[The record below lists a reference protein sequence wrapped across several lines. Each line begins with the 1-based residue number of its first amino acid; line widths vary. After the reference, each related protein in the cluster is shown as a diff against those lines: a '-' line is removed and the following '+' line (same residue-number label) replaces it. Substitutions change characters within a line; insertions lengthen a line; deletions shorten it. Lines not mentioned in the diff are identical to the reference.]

1 MEWKLTHL
9 PQTLAF
15 LEWNYSKVFM
25 ENFTHALSCLTNS
38 PPSKDYNYSELIS
51 LITRKV
57 SSTKLISEISHI
69 FSIISKTE
77 FFFYSL
83 QFDQQ
88 QKPPA
93 LRSQNL
99 NPKLKMSS
107 NSQST
112 ISLNLLKLTYLTQL
126 VFTLHKS
133 LTNHIVITT
142 YLKWKK

>member
-1 MEWKLTHL
+1 
-9 PQTLAF
+9 
-15 LEWNYSKVFM
+15 M

-57 SSTKLISEISHI
+57 SSTKLISEISHT

-112 ISLNLLKLTYLTQL
+112 ISLNLLKLTYMTQL

-142 YLKWKK
+142 YLK